1 MTDTHVRTRVK
12 ICGITRPQ
20 DARDAAALGADAIGL
35 VFWPHSSRAVTVAQ
49 ARDVCAALPPFVTR
63 VGLFVDAKATE
74 LAAVLEK
81 VPLDMVQYHGDESPA
96 TCRAA
101 GLPYLKAVRMRAG
114 IDLGRVAGDYAD
126 ATGLLVDAYREGQP
140 GGTGATF
147 DWGVLP
153 AEPGFPLVLAGGL
166 EPGNVDAAIARVRPW
181 AVDVS
186 GGVEAD
192 KGIKD
197 AAKMAAFM
205 QGVRDGDRERG
216 TERGA

>member
-1 MTDTHVRTRVK
+1 MPDTHVRTRVK

-20 DARDAAALGADAIGL
+20 DARDAAALGADAVGL
-35 VFWPHSSRAVTVAQ
+35 VFWPHSPRAVTVAQ
-49 ARDVCAALPPFVTR
+49 AREVCAALPPFVTR
-63 VGLFVDAKATE
+63 VGLFVDATATE
-74 LAAVLEK
+74 LAAVLDK

-153 AEPGFPLVLAGGL
+153 AEPGFSLVLAGGL
-166 EPGNVDAAIARVRPW
+166 EPGNVGDAIARVRPW

>member
-20 DARDAAALGADAIGL
+20 DAHDAAALGADAIGL

-153 AEPGFPLVLAGGL
+153 AEPNFPLVLAGGL

>member
-20 DARDAAALGADAIGL
+20 DAHDAAALGADAIGL